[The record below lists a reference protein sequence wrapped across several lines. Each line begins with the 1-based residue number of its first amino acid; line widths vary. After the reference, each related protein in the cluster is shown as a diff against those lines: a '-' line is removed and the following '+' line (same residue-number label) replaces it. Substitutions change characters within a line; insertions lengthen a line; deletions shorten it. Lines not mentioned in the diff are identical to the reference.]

1 MEISP
6 IGFAG
11 LKVTW
16 NIRTAERPQ
25 QPKQRQCYCQT
36 HNFAEDNYMKRTI
49 KYYRII
55 WLRHDLPAG
64 LSVFLVALPLCLG
77 IALASGAPLYS
88 GLLSGIVGG
97 LVVALFSGSPL
108 AVSGPA
114 AGLTTLVAASIISLG
129 DYKLFLLAVIIAG
142 FFQIVLG
149 LLKLGAIANYFPSS
163 VIKGMLAAIGIILI
177 SKQIPLAVGYDQP
190 EFWTSGFLGLFTSNN
205 FPGSLETFN
214 HHITRGAIL
223 ITAISLII
231 LVLLQQPF
239 AKKLKVV
246 PAPLVVV
253 VIGIIAN
260 ILFTNAA
267 SNFSLKQTQLVN
279 IPANI
284 FANLTLPDLTKL
296 FSTAE
301 IWKDGLLIGLLAT
314 LETLLCIEAIDKL
327 DRHNRITPV
336 NRELVA
342 QGIGN
347 MTCGLLGAIP
357 LTAVVVRGAANVDA
371 GGRTKLS
378 AFTHGLF
385 ILLAVLLVPF
395 LLNKIPYAALAAILL
410 VTGYNLTKPKLFR
423 NMWSLGLKQFIPF
436 LITIVVILLTDL
448 LIGVSIGLLI
458 SIYFIVQNNFKAEY
472 KITKSTHLN
481 IQAHHIKLNSNVTF
495 LNKVKLRKALDEIPE
510 YSVLTIDGSEC
521 NFIDYDILEIISE
534 YHNKARDKHIELHLK
549 GIEKVNI
556 TAVH

>member
-1 MEISP
+1 
-6 IGFAG
+6 
-11 LKVTW
+11 
-16 NIRTAERPQ
+16 
-25 QPKQRQCYCQT
+25 
-36 HNFAEDNYMKRTI
+36 MKRTI

-55 WLRHDLPAG
+55 WLKHDLPAG

-88 GLLSGIVGG
+88 GLLSGIIGG
-97 LVVALFSGSPL
+97 VVVSVISGSPL

-129 DYKLFLLAVIIAG
+129 DYRVFLLAVMVAG
-142 FFQIVLG
+142 LFQLTLG
-149 LLKLGAIANYFPSS
+149 LLKLGVIANYFPSS

-177 SKQIPLAVGYDQP
+177 SKQIPLALGYDQP
-190 EFWTSGFLGLFTSNN
+190 DFWTSGFLKLFN
-205 FPGSLETFN
+205 FNDLRGTFDSFN

-223 ITAISLII
+223 ITIISLII
-231 LVLLQQPF
+231 LILLQQPF
-239 AKKLKVV
+239 AKKLKVI
-246 PAPLVVV
+246 PAPLLVVV
-253 VIGIIAN
+253 TGIIIN

-267 SNFSLKQTQLVN
+267 SAFSLRQTQLVN
-279 IPANI
+279 IPSNI
-284 FANLTLPDLTKL
+284 IASIPFPDFQRL
-296 FSTAE
+296 FSTTE
-301 IWKDGLLIGLLAT
+301 IWKDGLIIGLLAT

-327 DRHNRITPV
+327 DKRNRITPV

-357 LTAVVVRGAANVDA
+357 ITAVVVRGAANVDA
-371 GGRTKLS
+371 GAHTKLS

-385 ILLAVLLVPF
+385 LLLAVLLVPF
-395 LLNKIPYAALAAILL
+395 LLNRIPYASLSAILL
-410 VTGYNLTKPKLFR
+410 ITGYNLAKPKLFR
-423 NMWSLGLKQFIPF
+423 NMWSTGWKQFLPF
-436 LITIVVILLTDL
+436 IFTIVVILSTDL

-472 KITKSTHLN
+472 KITKSKHLG
-481 IQAHHIKLNSNVTF
+481 IETHHIKLNSNVTF
-495 LNKVKLRKALDEIPE
+495 LNKVNLRKALDEIPE

-534 YHNKARDKHIELHLK
+534 YHNKAHEKHIELHLL